1 MDNLPYQPVVR
12 DRQTERGRASQIPD
26 YTEAREDPPRYLVGL
41 AKLMKRKSPW
51 KGKAL

>member
-1 MDNLPYQPVVR
+1 MMDNLPYQPVVR

-26 YTEAREDPPRYLVGL
+26 YMEAREDPPRYLEGL

-51 KGKAL
+51 EDKA